1 MRHGLILAGG
11 SGTRLWPLSRAD
23 RPKQLLEVFPD
34 GASLLEL
41 AWRRLRAQLPA
52 EQIWVGAA
60 AAHRETVLA
69 ALPGLSEDRLI
80 GEPVGRDTANAIG
93 LAAEVLRAHDPD
105 AVLAVVTADH
115 LIEPAEAFWQRLGTA
130 FDVVEGHPD
139 ALVTFGVRPTHPHTG
154 YGYIECGPPLAG
166 LPGYEVAAFTEKPD
180 RATAQGYLDSG
191 RYLWN
196 SGMFVWRADTVLA
209 ALRRHLPD
217 SADTLAGLGAA
228 WAGRDRDELLARR
241 YPGLPRISIDYA
253 VLEPASR
260 EPGRVLVLDLD
271 LAWLDIGSW
280 EALGSILPTDAAG
293 NAVWASAVIVDGAGN
308 VVISADPE
316 HLVALVGIRDS
327 VVVHTA
333 DVTMVCPRGEGQRV
347 KELLAA
353 VESAHPRRYS

>member
-11 SGTRLWPLSRAD
+11 PGTRLWPLSRAD
-23 RPKQLLEVFPD
+23 RPKQLLELVPD

-41 AWRRLRAQLPA
+41 AWQRLRVLLPA

-60 AAHRETVLA
+60 AAHRDAVLA
-69 ALPGLSEDRLI
+69 ALPELSADRLM

-93 LAAEVLRAHDPD
+93 LAAAVLLEHDPD

-115 LIEPAEAFWQRLGTA
+115 LIEPAEVFGRRLITA
-130 FDVVEGHPD
+130 FEVVERRPE
-139 ALVTFGVRPTHPHTG
+139 ALVTFGVRPTHPHCG
-154 YGYIECGPPLAG
+154 YGYLECGTPLAD

-180 RATAQGYLDSG
+180 LPTARGYLEAG

-217 SADTLAGLGAA
+217 SADTLAEIGAA
-228 WAGRDRDELLARR
+228 GAGRDRDELLVRR

-260 EPGRVLVLDLD
+260 EPGRVLVLVLD

-280 EALGSILPTDAAG
+280 DALGSILPTDAAG
-293 NAVWASAVIVDGAGN
+293 NAVRALAVIVDGAGN

-353 VESAHPRRYS
+353 VESAYPRRYS